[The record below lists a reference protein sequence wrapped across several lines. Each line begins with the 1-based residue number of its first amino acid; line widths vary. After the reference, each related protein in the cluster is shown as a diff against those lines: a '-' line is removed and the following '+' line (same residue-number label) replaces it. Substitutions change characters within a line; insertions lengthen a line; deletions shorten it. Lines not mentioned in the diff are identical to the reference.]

1 MKFSDYFFSPV
12 VRLLSFLGGTLT
24 GGVVA
29 AYGIFTRHFTPWVW
43 GVLIGAG
50 TALLLSFLVPF
61 RFWVGDAPYRRV
73 KATLPQPF
81 LLEHPV
87 RFTVPGG
94 AVNGYLILTKQS
106 IVLLSF
112 ERGEQR
118 MELAR
123 EDIRSILL
131 EENGIKII
139 LSNTKFVSFSSV
151 NFEEIYQLLRREGWN
166 A

>member
-1 MKFSDYFFSPV
+1 MKFSNYFFSPV
-12 VRLLSFLGGTLT
+12 VRILALIGGALT
-24 GGVVA
+24 GGAVA
-29 AYGIFTRHFTPWVW
+29 VYGIFTGRFTPWVW
-43 GVLIGAG
+43 GVLFGAG
-50 TALLLSFLVPF
+50 AALLLSFILPL
-61 RFWVGDAPYRRV
+61 RFWIGDAPYRRV
-73 KATLPQPF
+73 KETLPQPF

-94 AVNGYLILTKQS
+94 SVNGYLILTQQS

-123 EDIRSILL
+123 EDIQSIVL
-131 EENGIKII
+131 EENEIRIN
-139 LSNTKFVSFSSV
+139 LNNTKFVSFSAV
-151 NFEEIYQLLRREGWN
+151 NPEQIYQLLRREGWN

>member
-12 VRLLSFLGGTLT
+12 VRILSLVGGILAGGAVAVYGMLT
-24 GGVVA
+24 RQ
-29 AYGIFTRHFTPWVW
+29 FTGWIW

-50 TALLLSFLVPF
+50 TALLLSLIVPL
-61 RFWVGDAPYRRV
+61 RFWASEAPYRHV
-73 KATLPQPF
+73 KETLPKPF
-81 LLEHPV
+81 LLERPV
-87 RFTVPGG
+87 RFSIPGG

-106 IVLLSF
+106 LVLVSF

-123 EDIRSILL
+123 DDIQSIVL
-131 EENGIKII
+131 EEDGIRIF
-139 LSNTKFVSFSSV
+139 LNTTKYVSFSAV
-151 NFEEIYQLLRREGWN
+151 NPEQIYQMLRREGWN